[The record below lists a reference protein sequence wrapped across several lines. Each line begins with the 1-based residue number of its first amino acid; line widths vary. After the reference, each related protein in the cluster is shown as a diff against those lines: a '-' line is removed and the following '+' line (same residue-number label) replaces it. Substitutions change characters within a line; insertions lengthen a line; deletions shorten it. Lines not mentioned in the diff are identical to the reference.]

1 MPATGDRFAEV
12 ARALAA
18 TRAPLAQARHGPGA
32 IYHSPDVFRLEKE
45 RLFMRDWLCVGRVEE
60 LARPGDYMTLRLL
73 DEPVLLVRGRDGA
86 IKAFSNVCAHR
97 GVEVATGAGHAGEFR
112 CPHHGWRY
120 DLGGRLVAAPGLDD
134 TAGFDPGACGLR
146 PIRTGAWAGWIF
158 LTFDE
163 AAPPLA
169 THLAHYAEDFAF
181 LRQEDCR
188 LAGTFVAEF
197 DCNWKLIVENLMDF
211 YHVETIHKASFA
223 GPEYRFD
230 TQGRLFRL
238 RPGGGVAAFYDAA
251 PMVFG
256 KQSLFGRMP
265 WLDQSQDLL
274 GCIGFL

>member
-230 TQGRLFRL
+230 TQGWLFRL

-256 KQSLFGRMP
+256 KQSLFGWMP
-265 WLDQSQDLL
+265 
-274 GCIGFL
+274 